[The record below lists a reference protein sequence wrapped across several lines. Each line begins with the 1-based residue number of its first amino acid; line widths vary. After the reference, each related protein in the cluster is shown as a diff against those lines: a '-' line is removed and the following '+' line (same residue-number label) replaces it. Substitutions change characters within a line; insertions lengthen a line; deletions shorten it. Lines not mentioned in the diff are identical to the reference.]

1 MGKVINGYMGKQLR
15 INLTKKEIKVESL
28 DLNILRKYIGGVGY
42 GAKLLYDEL
51 NAKIDPLS
59 ADNKLVFATSPLTVN
74 NIPGGGS
81 IMICFKSP
89 ATNGWGESRCGGD
102 FGPDLRKAGYDFLI
116 IEGKSEEPIYILIEE
131 DNVELKPAKHLKGKM
146 VSDKIKIIQDET
158 SNPKLSV
165 MVIGPAGENLVKYSS
180 IMFGHRAAGRT
191 GAGAVMGSKNLLG
204 IAVKGIKKSELANAD
219 TAKKMISE
227 ALKVIKKSPT
237 ASHFREHGTTCEI
250 ENCDAVGDW
259 PTKNWQ
265 SNSWGKGQRLY
276 SYFYKNNL
284 DRYNGC
290 YRGCPVA
297 CGRIISVKEGKFKT
311 PQHQGAEYES
321 ITAFTAFIL
330 NDDMD
335 AAVHATYL
343 CNEYGLDTISTGAV
357 IAFSMECYEK
367 NIISKED
374 TGGLELNWGNSSI
387 LPELI
392 KKIAFREGIGD
403 LLAKGVKETANIL
416 GKGSS
421 EFAIHGKGLEAPAH
435 DPRSGKM
442 LALSYGTAN
451 RGMCHIHPMEG
462 MAYDCFKM
470 DFGLIKYGVPDP
482 NKIDRWGEK
491 GKGKIFKI
499 LQDALILPD
508 ILDTCKLVMY
518 SGLTLDHYANILS
531 ALTGWDIDGKEL
543 LLIGERVINLQRL
556 FNIREGF
563 GTKDDLIPKRMM
575 QKPLFGEYKDQE
587 ECVIS
592 DYEGMLKEYYVARNW
607 DTETGKPKIE
617 KIIELQIEID

>member
-1 MGKVINGYMGKQLR
+1 MEKIINGYMGKQLR

-28 DLNILRKYIGGVGY
+28 NSNILRKYIGGVGY
-42 GAKLLYDEL
+42 GVKLLYDEL
-51 NAKIDPLS
+51 NAKMDPLS
-59 ADNKLVFATSPLTVN
+59 ADNKLVFATSPLTAN

-116 IEGKSEEPIYILIEE
+116 IEGKSEEQIYILIEE
-131 DNVELKPAKHLKGKM
+131 DNVELKQAKHLKGKM
-146 VSDKIKIIQDET
+146 VTDKIKIIQDEA

-180 IMFGHRAAGRT
+180 IMYGHRAAGRT

-204 IAVKGIKKSELANAD
+204 IAVKGTKKSELGDAD
-219 TAKKMISE
+219 TAKRAISE
-227 ALKVIKKSPT
+227 AFKVIKGSPI
-237 ASHFREHGTTCEI
+237 ASHFREHGTTSDI

-265 SNSWGKGQRLY
+265 SNSWGKGQKLY
-276 SYFYKNNL
+276 SQFYKKIL
-284 DRYNGC
+284 DRNNGC

-297 CGRIISVKEGKFKT
+297 CGRIISVKKGKFKT
-311 PQHQGAEYES
+311 PQHEGAEYES
-321 ITAFTAFIL
+321 ISAFTAFIL

-374 TGGLELNWGNSSI
+374 AGGLELNWGNSSI
-387 LPELI
+387 LPKLI

-403 LLAKGVKETANIL
+403 LLANGVKEIANIL

-421 EFAIHGKGLEAPAH
+421 EFAIHVKGLEGPAH

-462 MAYDCFKM
+462 MAYDSSKM

-482 NKIDRWGEK
+482 NKIDRWDEK

-508 ILDTCKLVMY
+508 ILDTCKIVTY
-518 SGLTLDHYANILS
+518 CGLTLDHYANILS
-531 ALTGWDIDGKEL
+531 ALTGWDLNGKDL
-543 LLIGERVINLQRL
+543 LQIGERTINLQRL

-563 GTKDDLIPKRMM
+563 SKKDDFIPERAKQR
-575 QKPLFGEYKDQE
+575 PLFGVYRDE
-587 ECVIS
+587 ERCIIK
-592 DYEGMLKEYYVARNW
+592 DYEGMLKEYYLERGW
-607 DTETGKPKIE
+607 DTKTGIPTEKKI
-617 KIIELQIEID
+617 KDLAIE

>member
-1 MGKVINGYMGKQLR
+1 MKKAIKGYMGKQLR

-28 DLNILRKYIGGVGY
+28 DSNILRKYIGGVGY

-51 NAKIDPLS
+51 KAKIEPLS
-59 ADNKLVFATSPLTVN
+59 TKNKLVFATSPLTAN
-74 NIPGGGS
+74 DIPGGGS

-116 IEGKSEEPIYILIEE
+116 IEGKSEEPIYILIKENNIE
-131 DNVELKPAKHLKGKM
+131 FKPAKHLKDKM
-146 VSDKIKIIQDET
+146 VSDKIKIIQDEI

-180 IMFGHRAAGRT
+180 IMYGHRAAGRT

-204 IAVKGIKKSELANAD
+204 IAVSGTKKSELGNVE
-219 TAKKMISE
+219 TAKRAISE
-227 ALKVIKKSPT
+227 AFKVIKESPA
-237 ASHFREHGTTCEI
+237 ASHFRKHGTTGDI

-265 SNSWGKGQRLY
+265 SNSWGKGQKLY
-276 SYFYKNNL
+276 SQFYKNNL
-284 DRYNGC
+284 DRNNGC

-311 PQHQGAEYES
+311 PQHEGAEYES

-367 NIISKED
+367 NIIDKKD
-374 TGGLELNWGNSSI
+374 AGGLQLNWGNSSI
-387 LPELI
+387 LPKLI

-403 LLAKGVKETANIL
+403 LLANGVKDAANIL

-470 DFGLIKYGVPDP
+470 DFGLIKYGLPDP
-482 NKIDRWGEK
+482 NKIDRWDEK

-508 ILDTCKLVMY
+508 ILDTCKIVTY
-518 SGLTLDHYANILS
+518 SGLTLDHYANILA
-531 ALTGWDIDGKEL
+531 ALTGWDINGDEL
-543 LLIGERVINLQRL
+543 LIIGERVINLQRL
-556 FNIREGF
+556 FNTRECF
-563 GTKDDLIPKRMM
+563 GTKDDLLPKRMM
-575 QKPLFGEYKDQE
+575 EKPLFGEYKDE
-587 ECVIS
+587 DECVIS
-592 DYEGMLKEYYVARNW
+592 NYKEMLKEYYCARGW
-607 DTETGKPKIE
+607 DVETGKPKIE
-617 KIIELQIEID
+617 KIQELQIEIK

>member
-1 MGKVINGYMGKQLR
+1 MEKVINGYMGKQLR

-28 DLNILRKYIGGVGY
+28 DSNVLKKYIGGVGY

-51 NAKIDPLS
+51 KARIDPLS
-59 ADNKLVFATSPLTVN
+59 ADNKLVFATSPLTAN

-116 IEGKSEEPIYILIEE
+116 IEGKSKEPIYIFIEE
-131 DNVELKPAKHLKGKM
+131 DHVEFKPAKHLKGKT
-146 VSDKIKIIQDET
+146 VTEKTKIIQDET

-180 IMFGHRAAGRT
+180 IMYEHRAAGRT

-204 IAVKGIKKSELANAD
+204 IAVKGTKKSELANAD
-219 TAKKMISE
+219 TAKKMINE
-227 ALKVIKKSPT
+227 ALKVIKESPT
-237 ASHFREHGTTCEI
+237 ALHFREHGTTGEI

-265 SNSWGKGQRLY
+265 SNSWGKGQILY

-284 DRYNGC
+284 DRNYGC

-311 PQHQGAEYES
+311 PQHQGAEYET

-335 AAVHATYL
+335 AAVHANYL
-343 CNEYGLDTISTGAV
+343 CNEYGLDTISTGAA

-367 NIISKED
+367 SIISKED
-374 TGGLELNWGNSSI
+374 TGGLELNWGNSTI
-387 LPELI
+387 LPKLI

-403 LLAKGVKETANIL
+403 LLAKGVKEAARIL

-442 LALSYGTAN
+442 LALAYGTAN

-482 NKIDRWGEK
+482 NQIDRWDEK
-491 GKGKIFKI
+491 GKGKILKI

-508 ILDTCKLVMY
+508 ILATCKLVMY

-531 ALTGWDIDGKEL
+531 ALTGWEIDGHEL

-563 GTKDDLIPKRMM
+563 GIKDDLIPKRMM
-575 QKPLFGEYKDQE
+575 EKPLFGEYKDQE

-592 DYEGMLKEYYVARNW
+592 DYEGMLKEYYYARDW
-607 DTETGKPKIE
+607 DVKTGKPKIE
-617 KIIELQIEID
+617 KIKKLQIEIN

>member
-1 MGKVINGYMGKQLR
+1 MKKVINGYMGKQLR
-15 INLTKKEIKVESL
+15 INLSKKEIKVEDL
-28 DLNILRKYIGGVGY
+28 DLNVLRKYIGGVGY

-51 NAKIDPLS
+51 SPKTDPLGE
-59 ADNKLVFATSPLTVN
+59 DNKLVFATSPLTAN

-81 IMICFKSP
+81 IMVCFKSP

-116 IEGKSEEPIYILIEE
+116 IEGKSEEPIYILIKE
-131 DNVELKPAKHLKGKM
+131 DDVEFKPAEHLKGKI
-146 VSDKIKIIQDET
+146 VSEKTKIIQDET

-180 IMFGHRAAGRT
+180 IMYGHRAAGRT

-204 IAVKGIKKSELANAD
+204 IAVSGTKKPELGDAD
-219 TAKKMISE
+219 TAKRTISE
-227 ALKVIKKSPT
+227 AFKVIKESPT
-237 ASHFREHGTTCEI
+237 ALNFREHGTTGDI
-250 ENCDAVGDW
+250 ESSDAVGDW

-265 SNSWGKGQRLY
+265 SNSWGKGQKLY
-276 SYFYKNNL
+276 SQFHKNNL
-284 DRYNGC
+284 DRNNGC

-311 PQHQGAEYES
+311 PQHEGAEYES

-330 NDDMD
+330 NDNMD
-335 AAVHATYL
+335 AAVNATYL

-374 TGGLELNWGNSSI
+374 TKGLELTWGNSSI

-403 LLAKGVKETANIL
+403 LLAKGVKEIAKIL

-482 NKIDRWGEK
+482 NDIERWDEK

-508 ILDTCKLVMY
+508 ILDTCKIVTY
-518 SGLTLDHYANILS
+518 SGLTLDHYANILA
-531 ALTGWDIDGKEL
+531 ALTGWDIDGEEL
-543 LLIGERVINLQRL
+543 LIIGERVINLQRL
-556 FNIREGF
+556 FNTREGF
-563 GTKDDLIPKRMM
+563 KKEDDLLPKRMM
-575 QKPLFGEYKDQE
+575 EKPLFGEFKDE
-587 ECVIS
+587 ESCVIS
-592 DYEGMLKEYYVARNW
+592 NYEDMLKEFYCARGW
-607 DTETGKPKIE
+607 DVETGKPKIE
-617 KIIELQIEID
+617 KIKELQIEID

>member
-1 MGKVINGYMGKQLR
+1 MKKVINGYMGKQLR

-28 DLNILRKYIGGVGY
+28 NLNILRKYIGGVGY

-51 NAKIDPLS
+51 EAKIEPLS
-59 ADNKLVFATSPLTVN
+59 IKNKLVFATSPLTAN

-89 ATNGWGESRCGGD
+89 ATNGWGESKCGGN

-146 VSDKIKIIQDET
+146 VSDKIKIIQDEAL
-158 SNPKLSV
+158 NPKLSV

-180 IMFGHRAAGRT
+180 IMYGGRAAGRT

-204 IAVKGIKKSELANAD
+204 IAVKGTKKAVSANPD
-219 TAKKMISE
+219 TAKKTIRNM
-227 ALKVIKKSPT
+227 LKVIKESP
-237 ASHFREHGTTCEI
+237 AALQFRKHGTTGEI
-250 ENCDAVGDW
+250 ESCDAVGDW

-265 SNSWGKGQRLY
+265 SNSWGKAQELY
-276 SYFYKNNL
+276 SYFYKSNL
-284 DRYNGC
+284 DRNNSC
-290 YRGCPVA
+290 YSGCPVA
-297 CGRIISVKEGKFKT
+297 CGRIISVKEGEFKT
-311 PQHQGAEYES
+311 PQHEGAQYES
-321 ITAFTAFIL
+321 ITSFTAFIL
-330 NDDMD
+330 NDNMD

-387 LPELI
+387 LPKLI
-392 KKIAFREGIGD
+392 EKIAFREGIGD
-403 LLAKGVKETANIL
+403 LLANGVKEIAKIL
-416 GKGSS
+416 GRGSS
-421 EFAIHGKGLEAPAH
+421 EFAIHVKGLEAPAH

-442 LALSYGTAN
+442 LALAYGTAN

-462 MAYDCFKM
+462 MAYDCYKM

-482 NKIDRWGEK
+482 NKIDRWDEI

-508 ILDTCKLVMY
+508 ILDTCKIVTY
-518 SGLTLDHYANILS
+518 SGLTLDHYANLLS
-531 ALTGWDIDGKEL
+531 ALTGWNIDGDEL

-556 FNIREGF
+556 FNTREGF
-563 GTKDDLIPKRMM
+563 RIKDDLLPKRIME
-575 QKPLFGEYKDQE
+575 KPLFGEYKDQE
-587 ECVIS
+587 KCVIS
-592 DYEGMLKEYYVARNW
+592 NYGDMLKEYYCARGW
-607 DTETGKPKIE
+607 DVKTGEPRTE
-617 KIIELQIEID
+617 KIKELQIE

>member
-1 MGKVINGYMGKQLR
+1 MKKAINGYMGKQLR
-15 INLTKKEIKVESL
+15 INLSKKEIKAENL

-51 NAKIDPLS
+51 SPKTESLGE
-59 ADNKLVFATSPLTVN
+59 DNKLVFATSPLTAN

-81 IMICFKSP
+81 IMVCFKSP

-116 IEGKSEEPIYILIEE
+116 IEGKSKEPIYLSIEE
-131 DNVELKPAKHLKGKM
+131 DSVEFTSAMHLKGKL

-165 MVIGPAGENLVKYSS
+165 MVIGPAGENLVRYSS
-180 IMFGHRAAGRT
+180 IMYGHRAAGRT

-204 IAVKGIKKSELANAD
+204 ITVNGAKKSKPENAD
-219 TAKKMISE
+219 TAKKSIGE
-227 ALKVIKKSPT
+227 ALKVIKNSPT
-237 ASHFREHGTTCEI
+237 ALHFKEHGTTSDI
-250 ENCDAVGDW
+250 EGSDAVGDW

-265 SNSWGKGQRLY
+265 SNSWGKGKQLY
-276 SYFYKNNL
+276 NHFHEKNL
-284 DRYNGC
+284 DRNNGC

-311 PQHQGAEYES
+311 PQHEGAEYES
-321 ITAFTAFIL
+321 ISAFTAFIL

-367 NIISKED
+367 NIISKKD

-387 LPELI
+387 LPKLI
-392 KKIAFREGIGD
+392 KKIALREGIGD
-403 LLAKGVKETANIL
+403 LLAKGVREAAKLL

-421 EFAIHGKGLEAPAH
+421 KFAIHGKGLEAPAH

-482 NKIDRWGEK
+482 KKIDRWSEK

-499 LQDALILPD
+499 LQDGLILPD
-508 ILDTCKLVMY
+508 ILSTCKIVMY

-531 ALTGWDIDGKEL
+531 ALTGWDINGNEL

-563 GTKDDLIPKRMM
+563 TLKDDLLPKRMM
-575 QKPLFGEYKDQE
+575 EKPLFGRYKDQE
-587 ECVIS
+587 KCVIS
-592 DYEGMLKEYYVARNW
+592 NYNDMLKEYYSARCW
-607 DTETGKPKIE
+607 DIKTGKPTIE
-617 KIIELQIEID
+617 KIKELQIEID